1 MLNLLIILNNGEKH
15 NISVKNNIKINDI
28 ITNLYNKILKDNYT
42 NKNNY
47 IITLNHKGVNLVNRI
62 NDYNISNNDEIHLN
76 IKSKSQ
82 NIQHRKS
89 IVDDYII
96 SPFSS
101 SLSNS
106 LEKDFDNIDTNYVL
120 KKIKNIENELE
131 ELKEYINNIN

>member
-47 IITLNHKGVNLVNRI
+47 VITLNHKGVNLVNRI

-89 IVDDYII
+89 IVDEYII

>member
-1 MLNLLIILNNGEKH
+1 MLNLIIVLNNSDKH
-15 NISVKNNIKINDI
+15 NISVKNNIRINDL
-28 ITNLYNKILKDNYT
+28 ITNLYNKMLKDNYT

-47 IITLNHKGVNLVNRI
+47 IITLNYKGVNLVNRL
-62 NDYNISNNDEIHLN
+62 NDYDINNNDEIHLN

-106 LEKDFDNIDTNYVL
+106 LEKDYDNIDTNYIL
-120 KKIKNIENELE
+120 NKIKNIENELE